1 MMKLFKLIFFV
12 TLLFFISCDQPS
24 EKSAEEEKTQT
35 GQTVDQVLQGLTEK
49 INANPESDLLYI
61 ERANYYLAKDD
72 LDKALRD
79 ILFAIDIN
87 NRNPD
92 HYITLSEAYLA
103 LGDPDRSFEG
113 LEKALELDPENQE
126 ALLKK
131 AQLYLIMQQY
141 EKTYETISNLITIDQ
156 YNPTAYYIRGYA
168 LLEEGDTTKAIRNFV
183 TAIDQ
188 KQDYYEAHMQLGAI
202 YSSRNNPLAA
212 DYLNNSIEIK
222 PNAPEPYY
230 QLGLYFQE
238 NGNIEKAIET
248 YNTILDI
255 EPNYAFA
262 KYNLGYV
269 HLVYLRQFEVA
280 AEYFTG
286 FIQQM
291 PDHYDAWYNRGYSYE
306 LMGDKAKARS
316 DYEKALQLRTNYQR
330 AIDGLNRLE

>member
-1 MMKLFKLIFFV
+1 MMKTYKLIFFAA
-12 TLLFFISCDQPS
+12 LLFLVSCDQS
-24 EKSAEEEKTQT
+24 SDKSSEEEKQPE
-35 GQTVDQVLQGLTEK
+35 QIVDQVLQGLTEK

-72 LDKALRD
+72 LNNALRD

-87 NRNPD
+87 DSNPD

-103 LGDPDRSFEG
+103 LGDPDRSFDG
-113 LEKALELDPENQE
+113 LQKALELDPKNQE

-131 AQLYLIMQQY
+131 AQLYLVMQQY
-141 EKTYETISNLITIDQ
+141 EKTYETISEIIGIDQ

-168 LLEEGDTTKAIRNFV
+168 LLEEGDTSMAIRNFV
-183 TAIDQ
+183 TAVDQ

-202 YSSRNNPLAA
+202 YSARNHPLAA
-212 DYLNNSIEIK
+212 DYLSNAIEIR
-222 PNAPEPYY
+222 PNFPEPYY
-230 QLGLYFQE
+230 QLGVYFQE
-238 NGNIEKAIET
+238 NGDINQAIET
-248 YNTILDI
+248 YNRILDI

-262 KYNLGYV
+262 KYNLGYI
-269 HLVYLRQFEVA
+269 HLVYLQQFEVA
-280 AEYFTG
+280 AGYFTE

-316 DYEKALQLRTNYQR
+316 DYQKALELRTNYRR